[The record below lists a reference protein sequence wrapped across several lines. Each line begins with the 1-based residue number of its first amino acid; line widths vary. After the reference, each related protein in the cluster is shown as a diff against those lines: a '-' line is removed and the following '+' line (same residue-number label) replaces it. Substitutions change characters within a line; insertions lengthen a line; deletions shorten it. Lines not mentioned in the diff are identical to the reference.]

1 MLFPSSHL
9 SRWRDDGKA
18 WACHGAVGRTLF
30 SLFHCA
36 EGLRHTAAGT
46 LVDRGR
52 ATEMN
57 LEILEEYIQQEWAP
71 DFHYAHY
78 DGIPWTPSERH
89 LMLPVW
95 PS

>member
-1 MLFPSSHL
+1 MVFPLFASQPL
-9 SRWRDDGKA
+9 ARLRRQRR
-18 WACHGAVGRTLF
+18 ACHMAQW
-30 SLFHCA
+30 A
-36 EGLRHTAAGT
+36 GLRPAFSTVLKGCGTAAGT

-78 DGIPWTPSERH
+78 DGIPWTPS
-89 LMLPVW
+89 
-95 PS
+95 